1 MAQSKEQNKFLETDP
16 NDVYEWSNEEFKIT
30 ILKMF
35 TYREQRQLKKKKRM
49 REQGEN
55 MSKEAAIIKKTKQ
68 ILELKNI
75 ISELRH
81 PLKGVQ

>member
-1 MAQSKEQNKFLETDP
+1 
-16 NDVYEWSNEEFKIT
+16 
-30 ILKMF
+30 
-35 TYREQRQLKKKKRM
+35 M